1 MLVIMRANRMQEQRD
16 QDNGMHASV
25 SQLATSKQSKE
36 KSVIMISKTVRAAW
50 FRNCSSDVIVSHVY
64 SL

>member
-25 SQLATSKQSKE
+25 SQFATSKQSKE
-36 KSVIMISKTVRAAW
+36 KSVIMISKTVRAA
-50 FRNCSSDVIVSHVY
+50 
-64 SL
+64 

>member
-1 MLVIMRANRMQEQRD
+1 MTLLEKLAVIYMLVIMRANRMQEQRD

-36 KSVIMISKTVRAAW
+36 KSVI
-50 FRNCSSDVIVSHVY
+50 
-64 SL
+64 L